1 MLQFI
6 FVYLFLQIRDIFII
20 YYFFEHS
27 SKAYVKS
34 WNLEPRGNLKDH
46 KIKIYF
52 TSEGTEAQSDL
63 MASYFLSQVKALL

>member
-6 FVYLFLQIRDIFII
+6 FIYLFLQIRGIFII

-27 SKAYVKS
+27 SKADVKS
-34 WNLEPRGNLKDH
+34 WDLGPSRNLKDH

-52 TSEGTEAQSDL
+52 TNEGTEDQSDL
-63 MASYFLSQVKALL
+63 IASYFLSQVKALL